1 MQEQPEPFV
10 VEQFPPRQSGGRR
23 LLIIGGIAGAFVLT
37 LAVGMILGSR
47 ILPAYAAGAQ
57 NNAFLLANQTGPSGN
72 CGPGMGIRGPLTV
85 SSVSGGTITA
95 KQGDGTSVTVHTTSS
110 TRYERAGKT
119 VDSSQVKSGTQI
131 SVQGTKNSDGSF
143 AATVISIV
151 LPQAD
156 GKITQISG
164 STITVSERNGTK
176 TIHVTSSTTY
186 DKVTRGS
193 SGPTTSS
200 ASLSD
205 LKVGT
210 YIDAEGS
217 QNSDGGINAEAVH
230 IEPDFTAG
238 GGHGPGWG
246 GPGWGGPG
254 RGAPG
259 QGQDATPSAQ
269 Q

>member
-1 MQEQPEPFV
+1 MQDQPESYV
-10 VEQFPPRQSGGRR
+10 VEQFPSNQSRGRR
-23 LLIIGGIAGAFVLT
+23 LLIIGGIVGAFFLT
-37 LAVGMILGSR
+37 LAVGMILGGR
-47 ILPAYAAGAQ
+47 ILPVFAAGAQ
-57 NNAFLLANQTGPSGN
+57 NNAFLLANQAGPGGN
-72 CGPGMGIRGPLTV
+72 CGPGFGMGGALTV
-85 SSVSGGTITA
+85 SSVSGNTITG
-95 KQGDGTSVTVHTTSS
+95 KQADGTSVTVHTTSS

-119 VDSSQVKSGTQI
+119 VDSSQVKSGVQI
-131 SVQGTKNSDGSF
+131 AAQGTRNSDGSI
-143 AATVISIV
+143 AASVIRIV

-193 SGPTTSS
+193 NGPTTSS
-200 ASLSD
+200 AALSD

-217 QNSDGGINAEAVH
+217 QNSDGSIAAEAVH
-230 IEPDFTAG
+230 IEPDFAAG

-246 GPGWGGPG
+246 GPGHGPRPNG
-254 RGAPG
+254 
-259 QGQDATPSAQ
+259 TPSAQ
-269 Q
+269 